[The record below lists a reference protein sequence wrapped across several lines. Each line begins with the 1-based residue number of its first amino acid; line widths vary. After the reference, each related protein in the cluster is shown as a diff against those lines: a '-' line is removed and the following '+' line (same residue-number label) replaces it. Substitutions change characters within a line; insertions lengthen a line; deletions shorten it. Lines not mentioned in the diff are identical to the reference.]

1 MALNFAVVLIFM
13 VVGALFVLVNMTLSR
28 IVQPRLSSKEKLTTY
43 ECGEDTVGESW
54 IQFNN
59 RFYLVALIF
68 IIFDV
73 EVVFLYPW
81 AVVFKSLGL
90 FAFIEMMI
98 FVGILFVGL
107 AYVWA
112 KGDLGWVK
120 GYTSE
125 SVAQQ
130 MTDPGNLQG
139 EKIEEV
145 STVT

>member
-13 VVGALFVLVNMTLSR
+13 VVGGLFVLVNLTLSR
-28 IVQPRLSSKEKLTTY
+28 IVQPKLYSQEKLTPY
-43 ECGEDTVGESW
+43 ECGEETIGETW

-81 AVVFKSLGL
+81 AVVFKDLGA

-98 FVGILFVGL
+98 FVGILLVGL

-120 GYTSE
+120 GYALASE
-125 SVAQQ
+125 AQSKPEPVGVAE
-130 MTDPGNLQG
+130 GKIG
-139 EKIEEV
+139 EV
-145 STVT
+145 AG

>member
-73 EVVFLYPW
+73 EVVFHPRR
-81 AVVFKSLGL
+81 S
-90 FAFIEMMI
+90 
-98 FVGILFVGL
+98 
-107 AYVWA
+107 
-112 KGDLGWVK
+112 
-120 GYTSE
+120 
-125 SVAQQ
+125 
-130 MTDPGNLQG
+130 
-139 EKIEEV
+139 
-145 STVT
+145 